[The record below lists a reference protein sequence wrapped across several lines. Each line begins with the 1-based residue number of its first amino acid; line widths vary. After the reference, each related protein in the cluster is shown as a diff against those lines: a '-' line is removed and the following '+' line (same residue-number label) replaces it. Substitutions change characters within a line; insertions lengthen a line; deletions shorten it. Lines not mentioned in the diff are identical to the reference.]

1 MKSLATYLLVTLALA
16 GSAWAQNTTSTPR
29 PTLYMGQDKTT
40 GDEIMSIGPDQ
51 GKTAP
56 SWSPKELI
64 ITPEIIL
71 PPKNQDH
78 SRSKKPKAR
87 IRKPSNDPRTPE
99 TRP

>member
-16 GSAWAQNTTSTPR
+16 GSAWAQNATTTPR

-51 GKTAP
+51 GKAAP
-56 SWSPKELI
+56 SSSPQELI
-64 ITPEIIL
+64 ITPEILL
-71 PPKNQDH
+71 PPQNQDH
-78 SRSKKPKAR
+78 PRNKGPKTR
-87 IRKPSNDPRTPE
+87 IKKPSNGPRTLE